1 MKTDQEIM
9 NSIRAA
15 IDDCTRGIDE
25 APSLHYQ
32 IARKAKGEEPVVKKL
47 STSAILVIALVI
59 NSSDSLSDLWPA
71 NWRRIRVGTADFQK

>member
-32 IARKAKGEEPVVKKL
+32 IARKALFP
-47 STSAILVIALVI
+47 
-59 NSSDSLSDLWPA
+59 
-71 NWRRIRVGTADFQK
+71 